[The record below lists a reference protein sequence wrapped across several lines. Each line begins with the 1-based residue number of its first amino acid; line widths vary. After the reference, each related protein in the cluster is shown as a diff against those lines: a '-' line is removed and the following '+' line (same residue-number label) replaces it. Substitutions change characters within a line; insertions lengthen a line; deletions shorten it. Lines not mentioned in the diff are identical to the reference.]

1 MSVIMHLANH
11 FSSVKFCLK
20 INNKFN
26 KKKQTNKTIITEINT
41 ENTENCGCIGR
52 YFVCFSY
59 WQRHNALSKYCIITS
74 ILSVTGIVFCW
85 QSLSP
90 NKRPKLVWD

>member
-26 KKKQTNKTIITEINT
+26 KKKTNKQIK
-41 ENTENCGCIGR
+41 
-52 YFVCFSY
+52 
-59 WQRHNALSKYCIITS
+59 QL
-74 ILSVTGIVFCW
+74 
-85 QSLSP
+85 
-90 NKRPKLVWD
+90 